1 MFKDGLCKEINQL
14 GNQGWHTLESDDWV
28 YYPQQYVNVSFT
40 ALDASVTLVGGCCA
54 PNRHKL
60 TGFLYRDDGSSY
72 KDTGNKIVA
81 ISDRP
86 VVQNITIKGW
96 YMQSFVDDGA
106 VNLTLVPTINHPD
119 KQSVFYEL
127 IAFDRAMVVTYQF
140 FNDQDK
146 LIGNYSSG
154 LLRNSISIPDI
165 TLPRYTRRVVVS
177 IFSSRADPMCF
188 AYIYAGVY
196 IYSPFTTLT
205 KMCAKLTTLLQYAC
219 LGNFIVIPL
228 IFTIMSYTSDF
239 SFPPPVR
246 FLCRAPANTI
256 HMCIII
262 TLGSFI
268 SSQAWH
274 MLNSEAIMFH
284 EWLPRAV
291 RIIEIFLSFFLLA
304 VYFYP
309 VFICY
314 HASYRSRVAN
324 IMGAYTI
331 LALFTLRVSIE
342 LPNYVIV
349 YPQSQ
354 GFLVVNL
361 LTITPTIGA
370 YFAVFAYFI
379 TRSLTFKPCV
389 LCSVAFLEVQ
399 DIEEEYVKRL
409 LYSHKKRKRKARNHD
424 SLLGRLWD
432 FITID
437 WPQIRA
443 TPINLRK
450 LLKQFLRYL
459 FGIDELV
466 RIPFAIKAS
475 LTLLVYCLAQLIPLL
490 LNKMIGTGAVVS
502 RHICQWSSYLVQ
514 LHNDKDPLS
523 FAVKTYYF
531 MRIVTYIAA
540 FGGGVFCILFSLGIL
555 RRFTKD
561 ILKIRKGDYSLF
573 KGKRNNRMD
582 VDDAIRF
589 LGVFIG
595 FGFTGTLYLM
605 LEVSIIGTFITM
617 LIQLDV
623 LRELLLKRLGY
634 GAYFASFFV
643 AIIVQF
649 LQKRVTNLVF
659 IESRTR
665 FMVHHRAPFLHYWY
679 FMMLTS
685 MTKALISYFLRTL
698 KLALRYPMYS
708 LRVDRN
714 AETWSVRNGD
724 AGFTAY
730 SGMILADHEY
740 NNPIVLAFI
749 ECILDCIRHSFQ
761 KSLLSKYFIFG
772 KHKRKLCGYHIKSS
786 HNLIKSENWKNSSTK
801 DSIKKISSD
810 VKEEQI
816 VSSRRARN
824 RWFLV
829 YTLVNNPQ
837 LRADRQREEIE
848 IQVTT
853 E

>member
-1 MFKDGLCKEINQL
+1 MVNLECLI
-14 GNQGWHTLESDDWV
+14 TLHVPNSL
-28 YYPQQYVNVSFT
+28 PVNVSFT
-40 ALDASVTLVGGCCA
+40 ALDVSVTLVGGCCA
-54 PNRHKL
+54 PSRYKP
-60 TGFLYRDDGSSY
+60 TDFLYRDDGSSY
-72 KDTGNKIVA
+72 KNTGNKIVA

-86 VVQNITIKGW
+86 IVQNITIQGW

-127 IAFDRAMVVTYQF
+127 IAFDRAMVITYQF

-146 LIGNYSSG
+146 VIGNYSSG

-165 TLPRYTRRVVVS
+165 TLPRYTRRIVVS

-205 KMCAKLTTLLQYAC
+205 KVCAKLTTLLQYAC

-239 SFPPPVR
+239 SFPPPAR
-246 FLCRAPANTI
+246 FLCRAPANMI

-291 RIIEIFLSFFLLA
+291 RII
-304 VYFYP
+304 
-309 VFICY
+309 
-314 HASYRSRVAN
+314 
-324 IMGAYTI
+324 
-331 LALFTLRVSIE
+331 
-342 LPNYVIV
+342 
-349 YPQSQ
+349 
-354 GFLVVNL
+354 
-361 LTITPTIGA
+361 
-370 YFAVFAYFI
+370 
-379 TRSLTFKPCV
+379 
-389 LCSVAFLEVQ
+389 
-399 DIEEEYVKRL
+399 
-409 LYSHKKRKRKARNHD
+409 
-424 SLLGRLWD
+424 GRLWD

-443 TPINLRK
+443 MPINLRK

-490 LNKMIGTGAVVS
+490 LNEMIGTGAVVS
-502 RHICQWSSYLVQ
+502 RHICQWSPYLVQ
-514 LHNDKDPLS
+514 LHYDKDPLS
-523 FAVKTYYF
+523 FAIKTYYF

-540 FGGGVFCILFSLGIL
+540 FGGGVW
-555 RRFTKD
+555 
-561 ILKIRKGDYSLF
+561 
-573 KGKRNNRMD
+573 KRNNRMD

-605 LEVSIIGTFITM
+605 LEVFLIGTFITM
-617 LIQLDV
+617 LIQLDM

-714 AETWSVRNGD
+714 AETWSVRDGD

-730 SGMILADHEY
+730 SGMILTDHEY
-740 NNPIVLAFI
+740 NNPIALTFI
-749 ECILDCIRHSFQ
+749 ECILDCIQHSFQ
-761 KSLLSKYFIFG
+761 KNVLSKYFIFG
-772 KHKRKLCGYHIKSS
+772 EHKRKLCRYHIKSS
-786 HNLIKSENWKNSSTK
+786 RNQIKSENWKNGSTK

-816 VSSRRARN
+816 GLSRRARN
-824 RWFLV
+824 RWFLA

-837 LRADRQREEIE
+837 LRADRQRKGIE
-848 IQVTT
+848 IQITT
-853 E
+853 D

>member
-28 YYPQQYVNVSFT
+28 YYPQQYV
-40 ALDASVTLVGGCCA
+40 GGCCA
-54 PNRHKL
+54 PSRYKP
-60 TGFLYRDDGSSY
+60 TDFLYRDDGSSY
-72 KDTGNKIVA
+72 KNTGNKIVA

-86 VVQNITIKGW
+86 IVQNITIQGW

-127 IAFDRAMVVTYQF
+127 IAFDRAMVITYQF

-146 LIGNYSSG
+146 VIGNYSSG

-165 TLPRYTRRVVVS
+165 TLPRYTRRIVVS

-205 KMCAKLTTLLQYAC
+205 KVCAKLTTLLQYAC

-239 SFPPPVR
+239 SFPPPAR
-246 FLCRAPANTI
+246 FLCRAPANMI

-291 RIIEIFLSFFLLA
+291 RII
-304 VYFYP
+304 
-309 VFICY
+309 
-314 HASYRSRVAN
+314 
-324 IMGAYTI
+324 
-331 LALFTLRVSIE
+331 
-342 LPNYVIV
+342 
-349 YPQSQ
+349 
-354 GFLVVNL
+354 
-361 LTITPTIGA
+361 
-370 YFAVFAYFI
+370 
-379 TRSLTFKPCV
+379 
-389 LCSVAFLEVQ
+389 
-399 DIEEEYVKRL
+399 
-409 LYSHKKRKRKARNHD
+409 
-424 SLLGRLWD
+424 GRLWD

-443 TPINLRK
+443 MPINLRK

-490 LNKMIGTGAVVS
+490 LNEMIGTGAVVS
-502 RHICQWSSYLVQ
+502 RHICQWSPYLVQ
-514 LHNDKDPLS
+514 LHYDKDPLS
-523 FAVKTYYF
+523 FAIKTYYF

-540 FGGGVFCILFSLGIL
+540 FGGGVW
-555 RRFTKD
+555 
-561 ILKIRKGDYSLF
+561 
-573 KGKRNNRMD
+573 KRNNRMD

-605 LEVSIIGTFITM
+605 LEVFLIGTFITM
-617 LIQLDV
+617 LIQLDM

-714 AETWSVRNGD
+714 AETWSVRDGD

-730 SGMILADHEY
+730 SGMILTDHEY
-740 NNPIVLAFI
+740 NNPIALTFI
-749 ECILDCIRHSFQ
+749 ECILDCIQHSFQ
-761 KSLLSKYFIFG
+761 KNVLSKYFIFG
-772 KHKRKLCGYHIKSS
+772 EHKRKLCRYHIKSS
-786 HNLIKSENWKNSSTK
+786 RNQIKSENWKNGSTK

-816 VSSRRARN
+816 GLSRRARN
-824 RWFLV
+824 RWFLA

-837 LRADRQREEIE
+837 LRADRQRKGIE
-848 IQVTT
+848 IQITT
-853 E
+853 D

>member
-1 MFKDGLCKEINQL
+1 
-14 GNQGWHTLESDDWV
+14 
-28 YYPQQYVNVSFT
+28 
-40 ALDASVTLVGGCCA
+40 
-54 PNRHKL
+54 
-60 TGFLYRDDGSSY
+60 
-72 KDTGNKIVA
+72 
-81 ISDRP
+81 
-86 VVQNITIKGW
+86 
-96 YMQSFVDDGA
+96 
-106 VNLTLVPTINHPD
+106 
-119 KQSVFYEL
+119 
-127 IAFDRAMVVTYQF
+127 
-140 FNDQDK
+140 
-146 LIGNYSSG
+146 
-154 LLRNSISIPDI
+154 
-165 TLPRYTRRVVVS
+165 
-177 IFSSRADPMCF
+177 
-188 AYIYAGVY
+188 
-196 IYSPFTTLT
+196 
-205 KMCAKLTTLLQYAC
+205 
-219 LGNFIVIPL
+219 
-228 IFTIMSYTSDF
+228 
-239 SFPPPVR
+239 
-246 FLCRAPANTI
+246 
-256 HMCIII
+256 
-262 TLGSFI
+262 
-268 SSQAWH
+268 
-274 MLNSEAIMFH
+274 MLNSEAVMFH

-291 RIIEIFLSFFLLA
+291 RIIE
-304 VYFYP
+304 
-309 VFICY
+309 
-314 HASYRSRVAN
+314 
-324 IMGAYTI
+324 
-331 LALFTLRVSIE
+331 
-342 LPNYVIV
+342 LPNYIII

-354 GFLVVNL
+354 GFLVANL

-409 LYSHKKRKRKARNHD
+409 LYSHTKRKRKARNHD
-424 SLLGRLWD
+424 SFLGQLWD
-432 FITID
+432 VITID

-475 LTLLVYCLAQLIPLL
+475 LTLLIYC
-490 LNKMIGTGAVVS
+490 
-502 RHICQWSSYLVQ
+502 LVQ
-514 LHNDKDPLS
+514 LGKE
-523 FAVKTYYF
+523 T
-531 MRIVTYIAA
+531 T
-540 FGGGVFCILFSLGIL
+540 GILFI
-555 RRFTKD
+555 FDND
-561 ILKIRKGDYSLF
+561 ILSNLSRI
-573 KGKRNNRMD
+573 D

-605 LEVSIIGTFITM
+605 LEVSLIGTFITM

-698 KLALRYPMYS
+698 KLVLRYPIYS

-730 SGMILADHEY
+730 SGIILADHEY
-740 NNPIVLAFI
+740 NNPIVLAFV

-761 KSLLSKYFIFG
+761 KSLLPKYFIFG
-772 KHKRKLCGYHIKSS
+772 EHKRKLCGHHIKSS
-786 HNLIKSENWKNSSTK
+786 HNLIKSENLKNNSTK

-810 VKEEQI
+810 VKEEQT

-824 RWFLV
+824 RWFLA

-848 IQVTT
+848 IQITT